1 MKNDTGSLP
10 SVANLSFNFIL
21 VYEQFLEARPLLN
34 ALDCA
39 ATLGKSKMSTLN
51 RVAVCR
57 PRGSAFK

>member
-10 SVANLSFNFIL
+10 SVANLFFNFIL
-21 VYEQFLEARPLLN
+21 VYEQFLEARLLN

-39 ATLGKSKMSTLN
+39 ATLGKCKMSTLN

>member
-1 MKNDTGSLP
+1 LP

-39 ATLGKSKMSTLN
+39 ATLGKCKMSTLN